1 MEKGTSHTMKALEIE
16 GLTKVYGELKA
27 LDSVSFSV
35 EEGEIFGLLGPN
47 GAGKTTLMEIV
58 VGVREPTFGSVRIF
72 GIDALKGRKKASM
85 LIGFNPQETML
96 YEDLTGMEN
105 LEFVASLYGMDR
117 RTFKERV
124 RELSELIGAT
134 DLLKRR
140 VGKLSGGQ
148 RRRIS
153 LIASIL
159 HLPKLLILDEPTVGL
174 DPDARRDFWD
184 LIWKLRDMG
193 STILLSTHYMEEAD
207 ELCDRV
213 AIMDKGRIVAMGDP
227 DELKRK
233 FGGRSKV
240 IIYPKMRYLR
250 RIAELLSSYSPKP
263 VADSL
268 VMETDSPDSLV
279 PEIVARLAEAG
290 LEPERVEIRSP
301 TLEDVFLN
309 LTGRS
314 LREVMT

>member
-1 MEKGTSHTMKALEIE
+1 
-16 GLTKVYGELKA
+16 
-27 LDSVSFSV
+27 
-35 EEGEIFGLLGPN
+35 
-47 GAGKTTLMEIV
+47 
-58 VGVREPTFGSVRIF
+58 
-72 GIDALKGRKKASM
+72 
-85 LIGFNPQETML
+85 
-96 YEDLTGMEN
+96 
-105 LEFVASLYGMDR
+105 
-117 RTFKERV
+117 
-124 RELSELIGAT
+124 
-134 DLLKRR
+134 
-140 VGKLSGGQ
+140 
-148 RRRIS
+148 
-153 LIASIL
+153 
-159 HLPKLLILDEPTVGL
+159 
-174 DPDARRDFWD
+174 
-184 LIWKLRDMG
+184 MG

-227 DELKRK
+227 DELKRR

-263 VADSL
+263 VADNL